1 MGPFFYTFMGFL
13 LASRRE
19 DDEEDDEE
27 DACKGLGSES
37 GSASGAR
44 GLCLSGLR
52 TSGMPSSSG
61 FSPLRFTGTA
71 GRSSTPPGG
80 GFFR

>member
-1 MGPFFYTFMGFL
+1 MGFL

-27 DACKGLGSES
+27 ACRGLGSES
-37 GSASGAR
+37 GSAIGAR
-44 GLCLSGLR
+44 GLCLSGLK
-52 TSGMPSSSG
+52 TSGRPSSSG

-71 GRSSTPPGG
+71 GRSSISPPGG